1 MKLRTYCE
9 YAKVVRRLETTR
21 KAVWR
26 VSRAE
31 DVEQMLNMEEMRNK
45 NWAMSKRAPATE
57 LLL

>member
-1 MKLRTYCE
+1 M
-9 YAKVVRRLETTR
+9 VRRLDTTR

-45 NWAMSKRAPATE
+45 NWAMSKREPATE